1 MPEYSF
7 KGVTVDMVKE
17 ALERL
22 AAGYRLVL
30 SLNLFE
36 GYDYE
41 EIAQILNLKEVTV
54 RSQYI
59 RGKARLVE
67 EIEKFKNLR

>member
-1 MPEYSF
+1 
-7 KGVTVDMVKE
+7 
-17 ALERL
+17 L
-22 AAGYRLVL
+22 AGGYRLVL

-41 EIAQILNLKEVTV
+41 EIAQILDLKEVTV

-67 EIEKFKNLR
+67 EIEKLKKLN